1 MLVSWLVYNLAWRF
15 ENHTL
20 HQVIAFIFGS
30 TLFLSVGFGVFIVYP
45 IMFIRGVT
53 CRSRIIASFLTPLV
67 WMIKESAL
75 LYVSFS
81 ATECLYYMLNPLNVA
96 ITLVVA
102 GQVGLSETV
111 MRLIKEKDSRRLS
124 CVIFPLIV
132 SIIGFSSALGILM
145 WGQGENAYVIFLE
158 NYRAIFGSGVDVR

>member
-1 MLVSWLVYNLAWRF
+1 
-15 ENHTL
+15 
-20 HQVIAFIFGS
+20 
-30 TLFLSVGFGVFIVYP
+30 
-45 IMFIRGVT
+45 
-53 CRSRIIASFLTPLV
+53 
-67 WMIKESAL
+67 
-75 LYVSFS
+75 
-81 ATECLYYMLNPLNVA
+81 MLNPLNVA